1 MAYKEKKAL
10 FIISDANRA
19 SLYPF
24 LTQYLPNHLTFHA
37 EILVIENDA
46 KIEHFRL
53 RPINQDSRINIP
65 IKRLIIPYNQ
75 GYGGNQKIG
84 FQYAIA
90 QEFDAVAQIDCHDF
104 DTFEVLTE
112 LFKTVF
118 SGDADACFG
127 VKRQSVHSLFNGYR
141 SIKNYMLH
149 RLLTLCQNWLLGL
162 NLTDYLPEYRVYAS
176 TALKQIPFRY
186 NSDDS
191 LYNMEI
197 IIQFALKGL
206 VIKEIQITN
215 QTNGKSNTLIQLEEA
230 WYSVATAAASR
241 MHTAGIFYK
250 NQFDIQRDDIDY
262 EAKFDYISS
271 HTMALDA
278 VSEGSKVL
286 DLACGSGFLANAL
299 QNKKCQVTGIDMK
312 PANVNNFT
320 RFILLDLDLGELPE
334 NLGAYDYILALD
346 CIEHLK
352 NPEVFLNELRAK
364 YFSSAMKIICT
375 TANIA
380 FVPVRLGLLLGAFNY
395 GRFGILDFTHKRL
408 FTFKSFKQL
417 FLQEDY
423 IILKIKGIPAPYPKA
438 LGHNLISFTLLKLN
452 NLLIR
457 IAPTLF
463 SYQIYIEAKMKPP
476 LKLFHV

>member
-1 MAYKEKKAL
+1 MTYKEKKAL
-10 FIISDANRA
+10 LITSDTNRA
-19 SLYPF
+19 SLDPF
-24 LTQYLPNHLTFHA
+24 LTQYLPNHPPFHT

-53 RPINQDSRINIP
+53 KPINQNSGINIP
-65 IKRLIIPYNQ
+65 IKRLIIPYDQ
-75 GYGGNQKIG
+75 GFGGNQKIG

-90 QEFDAVAQIDCHDF
+90 QGFDVVAQMDCYDF
-104 DTFEVLTE
+104 DTFEILME
-112 LFKTVF
+112 LFKTIL

-127 VKRQSVHSLFNGYR
+127 LRRGSGASLFNGYR

-149 RLLTLCQNWLLGL
+149 RFLTLCQNWLLGL
-162 NLTDYLPEYRVYAS
+162 NLTNYLPEYRVYAS

-191 LYNMEI
+191 LCNMEI

-206 VIKEIQITN
+206 IIREIQIPN
-215 QTNGKSNTLIQLEEA
+215 QTNQKGDTSIQIA
-230 WYSVATAAASR
+230 DVCHSVAAAAASR

-250 NQFDIQRDDIDY
+250 NQFDIQREDIDY

-271 HTMALDA
+271 HTMTLDA
-278 VSEGSKVL
+278 VSQGSKVL

-299 QNKKCQVTGIDMK
+299 KNKNCQVTGIDMK
-312 PANVNNFT
+312 PANIQNFS

-352 NPEVFLNELRAK
+352 NPEMFLSELRAK

-380 FVPVRLGLLLGAFNY
+380 FVPVRLGLLLGTFNY

-408 FTFKSFKQL
+408 FTFKSFKQM

-438 LGHNLISFTLLKLN
+438 LGHNLISHALLKLN

-457 IAPTLF
+457 VAPTLF
-463 SYQIYIEAKMKPP
+463 SYQIYIEAKMRPP
-476 LKLFHV
+476 LKPFHI